1 MRVPGGRWVCVC
13 KVVQVFIGV
22 YVHWAVHS
30 VQGSVSTMCV
40 LMQEGLAGMC
50 ILQEVM
56 NTQRIRVSGC

>member
-1 MRVPGGRWVCVC
+1 MC